1 MIIELEGVDE
11 ERMHA
16 FKNLS
21 IQKKKI
27 SRIYN
32 KKVKKK
38 NFEEGDLVW
47 KVILPV
53 GAKDREYRK
62 WSPNWERPFKVHR
75 VLKGNAYLLSSLD
88 REPHKRSI
96 NGRYLK
102 NNFPQCRKL

>member
-11 ERMHA
+11 ERMQA
-16 FKNLS
+16 FNNLI

-38 NFEEGDLVW
+38 NFKEGDLVW

-53 GAKDREYRK
+53 GVKDREYEK
-62 WSPNWERPFKVHR
+62 
-75 VLKGNAYLLSSLD
+75 
-88 REPHKRSI
+88 
-96 NGRYLK
+96 
-102 NNFPQCRKL
+102 